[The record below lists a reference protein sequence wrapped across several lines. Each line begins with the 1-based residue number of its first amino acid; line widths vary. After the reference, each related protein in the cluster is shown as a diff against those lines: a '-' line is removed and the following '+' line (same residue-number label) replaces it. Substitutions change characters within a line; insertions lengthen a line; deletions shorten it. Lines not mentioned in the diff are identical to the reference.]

1 VVSGTHY
8 DLHDD
13 PTAGRG
19 EILLHRPGRWNG
31 ELTALGEVRQ
41 PLGKFFYAEEINQ
54 DLFIA
59 VEGGAF
65 DSARR
70 HFPLITNG
78 WQAWASENPD
88 VVGSYSLSGGRALSG
103 QFYHR
108 EARLRCWR
116 REVVTLDGKR
126 KAVVQH
132 WYRGGQ
138 RVGSQFGV
146 LEFERA

>member
-1 VVSGTHY
+1 MNAIDGDRKS
-8 DLHDD
+8 
-13 PTAGRG
+13 
-19 EILLHRPGRWNG
+19 
-31 ELTALGEVRQ
+31 
-41 PLGKFFYAEEINQ
+41 LGKFSYSEKFNGDMKVI
-54 DLFIA
+54 L
-59 VEGGAF
+59 EGGAF
-65 DSARR
+65 DKSTR
-70 HFPLITNG
+70 HFQLSANG
-78 WQAWASENPD
+78 WQAWTSENPD

-108 EARLRCWR
+108 EAHLRCWR

-146 LEFERA
+146 MEFEAA